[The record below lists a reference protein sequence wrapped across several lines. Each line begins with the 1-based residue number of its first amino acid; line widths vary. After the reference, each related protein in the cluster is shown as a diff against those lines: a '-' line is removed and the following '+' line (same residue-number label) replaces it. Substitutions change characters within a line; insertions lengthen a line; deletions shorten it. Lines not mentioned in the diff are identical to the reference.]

1 VYPAVSGD
9 IQELYG
15 VTTTILGQSRGKFKQ
30 DDFSSLNPVETMRLR
45 NDKDVIIKLYVF
57 VAKNEGNYSWVC
69 IR

>member
-1 VYPAVSGD
+1 
-9 IQELYG
+9 
-15 VTTTILGQSRGKFKQ
+15 
-30 DDFSSLNPVETMRLR
+30 MRLR